1 MFNTLGLTQHYEQ
14 RTVVSLDEVRS
25 RILVRYKTEWEQ
37 GVNQVAKLRTYR
49 TFKHSFESERYLELN
64 LERHEL
70 SLLAQTRSGI
80 LPLRVETGRYVG
92 ERPEERL
99 CTLCDMRQVEDE
111 QHFVLCCPV
120 YNTLRDRHFDQILRS
135 IEFTALS
142 D

>member
-1 MFNTLGLTQHYEQ
+1 M
-14 RTVVSLDEVRS
+14 
-25 RILVRYKTEWEQ
+25 
-37 GVNQVAKLRTYR
+37 NQVAKLRTYR

-111 QHFVLCCPV
+111 QREHQAGEHQAGEHEAG
-120 YNTLRDRHFDQILRS
+120 DHEAEEHQA
-135 IEFTALS
+135 EHQA
-142 D
+142 